1 MFHSL
6 CSWFV
11 IKLAVFIF
19 LLYGPLLLSLCHS
32 PAYSEVSNCNHGN
45 NSHSTGLLE
54 LLEVDF
60 RISSVT
66 SEESAVQRGKL
77 TCLGT
82 HRGLGGISARTRGAQ
97 CPVQEDL
104 ENWGSHQK
112 LQSLLQSPVLCGFLQ
127 PCTQWSRAAKR
138 FNITIFE
145 DQGNPWTFGFHISP
159 TKNGL

>member
-1 MFHSL
+1 M
-6 CSWFV
+6 
-11 IKLAVFIF
+11 FIF

-45 NSHSTGLLE
+45 NSHSIGLLE

-77 TCLGT
+77 TCLET
-82 HRGLGGISARTRGAQ
+82 HRGLGGISARTCGSP

-104 ENWGSHQK
+104 HCASLFVQQDLFQSINFQVVYRVK
-112 LQSLLQSPVLCGFLQ
+112 L
-127 PCTQWSRAAKR
+127 K
-138 FNITIFE
+138 I
-145 DQGNPWTFGFHISP
+145 
-159 TKNGL
+159 GLP

>member
-1 MFHSL
+1 M
-6 CSWFV
+6 
-11 IKLAVFIF
+11 FIF

-82 HRGLGGISARTRGAQ
+82 HRGLGGISARTHGSR

-104 ENWGSHQK
+104 HCTSLFVQQDLFQSINFQVVYRVK
-112 LQSLLQSPVLCGFLQ
+112 L
-127 PCTQWSRAAKR
+127 K
-138 FNITIFE
+138 I
-145 DQGNPWTFGFHISP
+145 
-159 TKNGL
+159 GLP